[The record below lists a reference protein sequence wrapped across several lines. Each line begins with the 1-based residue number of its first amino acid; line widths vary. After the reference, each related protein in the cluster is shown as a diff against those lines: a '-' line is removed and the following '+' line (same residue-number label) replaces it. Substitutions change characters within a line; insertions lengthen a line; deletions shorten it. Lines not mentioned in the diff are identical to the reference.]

1 MFPVKADTAFCSTRL
16 TGVVQPC
23 CAFMEIVE
31 NQQDE
36 ASGWEPARKQF
47 DVLLT
52 SVGARD
58 ESSTET
64 IHLYPV
70 LFFRDDELTEAGRV
84 RERSVQLGRQ
94 VQVRGGNDRYS
105 LYEYQPA
112 QHHPQSPSFLW
123 LGVHTH
129 LAAWWLLAA
138 WRIADLV
145 NGTRLMTD
153 NGLTV
158 PAASCARALLET
170 SASIRLDVEK
180 IADRWKECRVH
191 HPSFEQPVPSKEF
204 KDLNDYVM
212 KALYAGKWEEAPPAS
227 LSLLAEP
234 MDRPSIKTPMDR
246 LAKVEP
252 ETTELYEVL
261 CNVVHPSVMGHLTY
275 LTEVVDERRGERR
288 SRYQRDASTVSQPDG
303 GDHLM
308 PEYNARAVRLAL
320 RVATAALDAALH
332 TIDDI
337 ALTTGAPDYSRTPYW
352 RCIRT
357 TGLGR
362 NDACPCRSGLK
373 VKNCAHTWGE

>member
-1 MFPVKADTAFCSTRL
+1 
-16 TGVVQPC
+16 
-23 CAFMEIVE
+23 MEIVD

-36 ASGWEPARKQF
+36 APGWEPARKQF
-47 DVLLT
+47 DDLLT
-52 SVGARD
+52 SAGARD

-64 IHLYPV
+64 IHLYPKIFH
-70 LFFRDDELTEAGRV
+70 LNEATELARE
-84 RERSVQLGRQ
+84 RERSRELGRQ
-94 VQVRGGNDRYS
+94 AQVRGGNNRNRYR

-112 QHHPQSPSFLW
+112 QHRPQSPSFLW

-145 NGTRLMTD
+145 NGTRLVTD

-191 HPSFEQPVPSKEF
+191 HPSLEEPLPSKEY

-212 KALYAGKWEEAPPAS
+212 KTLYGGKWEEARPTL

-234 MDRPSIKTPMDR
+234 MDRPSIKTSIDR

-275 LTEVVDERRGERR
+275 LTEVIDDRPGERR
-288 SRYQRDASTVSQPDG
+288 TRFQRDASTVPKPDG
-303 GDHLM
+303 GRHPM
-308 PEYNARAVRLAL
+308 PDYNARAVRLAL

-352 RCIRT
+352 RCIQT